1 MKENIVIDTN
11 VLVSALR
18 SRNGASFRLLE
29 LTGRGH
35 FETVLSVPLVLEYE
49 DVLAR
54 EYMPVDNET
63 VSDVL
68 DYLCRASKSRKVFYL
83 WRPVLRD
90 AKDDHV
96 LELAVEAR
104 CSSIITYNKRDFEG
118 TQQFGIALETPLEFL
133 QRLELL

>member
-18 SRNGASFRLLE
+18 SQRGASFRLLQ
-29 LTGRGH
+29 LTGKGH
-35 FETVLSVPLVLEYE
+35 FETVLSVPLLLEYE
-49 DVLAR
+49 DVLTR
-54 EYMPVDNET
+54 EYVPIDKKSVT
-63 VSDVL
+63 AVL
-68 DYLCRASKSRKVFYL
+68 DYLCMVSNPRKVFYL
-83 WRPVLRD
+83 WRPVLKD

-104 CSSIITYNKRDFEG
+104 CSSIVTYNKRDFEG
-118 TQQFGIALETPLEFL
+118 AQQFRLTIETPLEFL